1 MKQLVGKITTGIL
14 FLSVLMLCLSIGML
28 VASEAKAANPAPVV
42 RGALMRVDQEQK
54 QLVIKPD
61 GVTELVLQWNKES
74 VFLLNNESVSV
85 EVFAKNAMN
94 GFVDVTLVPQSKSQQ
109 EGIKVIQKC
118 AFVQTV
124 F

>member
-1 MKQLVGKITTGIL
+1 
-14 FLSVLMLCLSIGML
+14 
-28 VASEAKAANPAPVV
+28 
-42 RGALMRVDQEQK
+42 MRVDQEQK